1 MESRK
6 FTERQRVE
14 MVVTRGR
21 EVAEMRCWSKDTNLP
36 LCRVSN
42 SEDLMC
48 GIMILV
54 VSNAIL
60 NTGDLLRK

>member
-1 MESRK
+1 MESKK
-6 FTERQRVE
+6 FREKQRVE
-14 MVVTRGR
+14 TVVTRSR
-21 EVAEMRCWSKDTNLP
+21 DVAEMRCWSKDMNLP

-42 SEDLMC
+42 SEDLTC

-54 VSNAIL
+54 VSNPIL